1 MLFIKKE
8 AHFHGSAY
16 NTAMGDEA
24 SIKKKKKSSGSAG
37 SVK

>member
-24 SIKKKKKSSGSAG
+24 SIKKKKKKA
-37 SVK
+37 VALQAL

>member
-24 SIKKKKKSSGSAG
+24 SIKKKKKKKA
-37 SVK
+37 VALQAL